1 MSLVIIV
8 TLGSSGAIMFL
19 MYFIDSFSKSIPE
32 IADHSYMSLLA
43 YAELN
48 SDSEEGKEEDE
59 QV

>member
-1 MSLVIIV
+1 
-8 TLGSSGAIMFL
+8 

-48 SDSEEGKEEDE
+48 SDPEEGKEEDE